1 MHFLHDLPGTAP
13 LTLTQAHTA
22 IQRLRHQIISCS
34 HEAEPANPGITG
46 QENLVDR
53 VLAALILGEHCL
65 LEGNPG
71 LAKTLASRTTGAMA
85 GLTYQRIQFM
95 PDTLPSEL
103 ILREVLKYDG
113 NATKIVTK
121 LGPLFTNLLLADEI
135 NRASPKTQAGLLE
148 ACEEGHATPLNYDRR
163 VIRPEQP
170 VNEAKALGHH
180 GPFFGVPQKFNPLST
195 DGQVFTVMATQNPI
209 EQEGTYPL
217 PEAQLDRFMLS
228 INISY
233 PTRAEEREIVIATT
247 QTVRPEI
254 NPVLQG
260 RDILWVQQLVRQV
273 PASQHMV
280 DYAVDLVRAT
290 RPKEPPSPDFVKN
303 WLAWGAG
310 PRAAQN
316 IILTAKARAILH
328 GRFAVSAEDIR
339 HVAFPVLR
347 HRIFTNFNADAEG
360 VDVEQV
366 IEKILEVVPEPTY
379 GETIS
384 AAMHARSRQE
394 HAAAPVGEMSGVTP
408 APMPSRSAGQQHP
421 AVPPSPPTHAT
432 PPATP
437 PTYAMPPGGSP
448 AGPSTAAPPPS
459 PRSYPSPPPP
469 PPGR

>member
-209 EQEGTYPL
+209 EQEGVYPL
-217 PEAQLDRFMLS
+217 SRAMEDRFFMKVIIRYPPNSDLDKISEHAFGSGVFPPKVTEAEHVKTLYFFYVLREMLIGRQAKQRWFS
-228 INISY
+228 SENDALREK
-233 PTRAEEREIVIATT
+233 TRLLVDFTH
-247 QTVRPEI
+247 VRPQDRDR
-254 NPVLQG
+254 PG
-260 RDILWVQQLVRQV
+260 RRMA
-273 PASQHMV
+273 ASQNG
-280 DYAVDLVRAT
+280 DDDKPEELNRLRGEWSKPSAS
-290 RPKEPPSPDFVKN
+290 PPLRK
-303 WLAWGAG
+303 
-310 PRAAQN
+310 RAALLDAVLGQDDPPFPDVLSGSSPRGLLN
-316 IILTAKARAILH
+316 LIPAAHVEAFLRRPIPKNGFVQPTWGDVKA
-328 GRFAVSAEDIR
+328 
-339 HVAFPVLR
+339 VAHDVLR
-347 HRIFTNFNADAEG
+347 HRIRLTPGCEAMGAKPDTVITSLTNWID
-360 VDVEQV
+360 QW
-366 IEKILEVVPEPTY
+366 
-379 GETIS
+379 
-384 AAMHARSRQE
+384 
-394 HAAAPVGEMSGVTP
+394 
-408 APMPSRSAGQQHP
+408 
-421 AVPPSPPTHAT
+421 
-432 PPATP
+432 
-437 PTYAMPPGGSP
+437 
-448 AGPSTAAPPPS
+448 
-459 PRSYPSPPPP
+459 
-469 PPGR
+469 